1 MPAQPRRPPAND
13 VVLAGAA
20 CRLRPYRLDDVEA
33 LRATA
38 DDPLVSRWMT
48 ASFPSPY
55 TRDDARGWVAGVLA
69 DPVPQHF
76 VIEVGGAFAGAA
88 GVMALGGAHRGVA
101 TFGYWLGR
109 AYWGRGIATDAA
121 RTLARYGLG
130 PCGFRRLEAAVFAPN
145 VASARVLEKCGF
157 TLEARMRDSYLQR
170 DGSIC
175 DGLFYAR
182 LSWDPEPPPNSPQLV
197 APRRDTPR

>member
-1 MPAQPRRPPAND
+1 MSSHPGRPPAND

-20 CRLRPYRLDDVEA
+20 CRLRPYRLDDVEP
-33 LRATA
+33 LRVTA

-48 ASFPSPY
+48 ATFPSPY
-55 TRDDARGWVAGVLA
+55 TRDDARVWIARVLA

-88 GVMALGGAHRGVA
+88 GLMAQQGEHRGVA
-101 TFGYWLGR
+101 TFGYWLGC

-121 RTLARYGLG
+121 RTLARHGLG
-130 PCGFRRLEAAVFAPN
+130 ACRYRRLEAAVFAPN
-145 VASARVLEKCGF
+145 AASARVLEKCGF
-157 TLEARMRDSYLQR
+157 TLEARMRDSYVQR

-175 DGLFYAR
+175 DGLSYAR

-197 APRRDTPR
+197 APR